1 MKYLL
6 LVILIITITGN
17 AMSGPQYRKKL
28 EKKWKPVVFDT
39 KEPTYTEP
47 VNKTVQWK
55 GIKVGGVYGKQP
67 NFSSL
72 LKNFLKN

>member
-1 MKYLL
+1 
-6 LVILIITITGN
+6 
-17 AMSGPQYRKKL
+17 MSGPQYKKKL

-39 KEPTYTEP
+39 KEPTYTDP
-47 VNKTVQWK
+47 PNKSIQWK

-67 NFSSL
+67 NFGSL

>member
-17 AMSGPQYRKKL
+17 AMSGPQYKKKL

-47 VNKTVQWK
+47 VKKNIQIG
-55 GIKVGGVYGKQP
+55 GITIGGKFGKFQD
-67 NFSSL
+67 FSSF
-72 LKNFLKN
+72 KNLFRK

>member
-1 MKYLL
+1 
-6 LVILIITITGN
+6 
-17 AMSGPQYRKKL
+17 MSGPQYKKKL

-47 VNKTVQWK
+47 VNKTIQWK